1 MRLGIEKTEIPGVII
16 FEPKVYND
24 ARGFFMETYNEQLY
38 KDAGL
43 NCQFVQDNYSHSTK
57 GTLRGLHYQLP
68 HTQGKLVSVIW
79 GEIFDVAV
87 DIRKGSPT
95 FGKWVGVNISEI
107 NRKQLFVP
115 AGLAHGFCVIS
126 EKADVMYK
134 CTDQYAPDSDRGV
147 LWSDREIGIDWPIS
161 DSTVISE
168 KDKKLPLLSDIPE
181 ELLPEYSPDN

>member
-1 MRLGIEKTEIPGVII
+1 MRLDVQKTDIPGVLI
-16 FEPKVYND
+16 FSPKVYND
-24 ARGFFMETYNEQLY
+24 DRGFFMETYNKELY

-43 NCQFVQDNYSHSTK
+43 GCHFVQDNYSHSTK

-68 HTQGKLVSVIW
+68 HTQGKLISVIW

-95 FGKWVGVNISEI
+95 FGKWVGLSLSDK

-115 AGLAHGFCVIS
+115 EGLAHGFCVIS

-134 CTDQYAPDSDRGV
+134 CTDTYAPEADKGV
-147 LWSDREIGIDWPIS
+147 LWSDPEIGIEWPIES
-161 DSTVISE
+161 SIISA
-168 KDKKLPLLSDIPE
+168 KDEKLPLLSQVPDE
-181 ELLPEYSPDN
+181 QLPEYKS